1 MVADTCC
8 DLRESLLARSVHHL
22 VTRAR
27 ELEALGVGLVITDQ
41 SIDTTTPTGRLL
53 FTVLAAIAEFERE
66 LIRERVVAG
75 VQRAKAKGKRLG
87 RPPGARRQV
96 QVERSRSSSRVAC
109 QRGRS
114 LVSSVS
120 AGPPW
125 RGRWRLPDVARN
137 PTFR

>member
-1 MVADTCC
+1 VLQRGRTVADTCC

-22 VTRAR
+22 VTLAR
-27 ELEALGVGLVITDQ
+27 ELEALGVGLVITDR

-96 QVERSRSSSRVAC
+96 QVERV
-109 QRGRS
+109 
-114 LVSSVS
+114 
-120 AGPPW
+120 
-125 RGRWRLPDVARN
+125 
-137 PTFR
+137 